1 MSWDRAGALR
11 KSHPETAKPRALH
24 VQRYQG
30 GGPQRGNIWKR
41 SPSRQPR
48 DPADQGRKRARAK
61 LAFTRSQQSPLG
73 AWTSPGLDSPASA
86 PPWMPS
92 PRGGWW
98 PHPPCLQEPEP
109 SHSQPVLRFAGWH
122 QKQARD
128 SVNNLTM
135 WTVRYDTVVF
145 GRRAWCLAVG
155 HAIPTRACSAH
166 ASAEQSNFVQTSHG
180 PGKRAVP
187 KGT

>member
-1 MSWDRAGALR
+1 MLSESRTQRQPSPGHCVCRDTR
-11 KSHPETAKPRALH
+11 EEDPR
-24 VQRYQG
+24 G
-30 GGPQRGNIWKR
+30 GNTWKR
-41 SPSRQPR
+41 SPSHQPR

-61 LAFTRSQQSPLG
+61 LAFNRSQQNSSG
-73 AWTSPGLDSPASA
+73 AWTSSGWIAQPLHHHGCHPLG
-86 PPWMPS
+86 
-92 PRGGWW
+92 GGWW

-128 SVNNLTM
+128 SVNHLMM
-135 WTVRYDTVVF
+135 WTVRYDTMVF

-155 HAIPTRACSAH
+155 HANPTRACSAH
-166 ASAEQSNFVQTSHG
+166 ASAERSNFVQISYG
-180 PGKRAVP
+180 LGKRAVP